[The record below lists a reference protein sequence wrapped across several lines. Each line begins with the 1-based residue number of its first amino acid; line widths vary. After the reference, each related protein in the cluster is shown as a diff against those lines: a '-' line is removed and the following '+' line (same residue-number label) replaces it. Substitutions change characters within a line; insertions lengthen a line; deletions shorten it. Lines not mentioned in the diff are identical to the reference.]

1 MPVTEQ
7 RLDEAEVFVDL
18 ALSDDDL
25 VRAEFDALIAACWE
39 SPSEPPTDKP
49 SPPNR
54 AWEARPQP
62 WWPCLPGTRLGCGPV
77 RRPAGRERGPP
88 HCHQRPTNRHSS

>member
-7 RLDEAEVFVDL
+7 LIAETEVFLDL
-18 ALSDDDL
+18 ALGDDEL

-39 SPSEPPTDKP
+39 SPYEPPVDKP
-49 SPPNR
+49 SPPAR

-62 WWPCLPGTRLGCGPV
+62 WWPWLPGTRPGRGPM
-77 RRPAGRERGPP
+77 RRPAGRGRDPPRCRG
-88 HCHQRPTNRHSS
+88 